1 MWVQEAACK
10 EHVVL
15 GKQCGNLPA
24 VLSSSGT
31 LRGKKPYRVLHV
43 AAIHTSPGLLSVWQL
58 LLAPIQMFNTQKT
71 FKQLRFNPKILL
83 RAGKPGPP
91 SWWLERKSLLLTGSG
106 AGC

>member
-31 LRGKKPYRVLHV
+31 LRGKKPIQGVARGSNSHFPGAAFRVAV
-43 AAIHTSPGLLSVWQL
+43 ASSTNSNVQH
-58 LLAPIQMFNTQKT
+58 
-71 FKQLRFNPKILL
+71 PKNI
-83 RAGKPGPP
+83 
-91 SWWLERKSLLLTGSG
+91 
-106 AGC
+106 